1 MRIGGGKTLIY
12 SAAALLSNRLTVVF
26 SPLKSLMDNQL
37 VSENLYFV
45 FNCIY

>member
-1 MRIGGGKTLIY
+1 MRTGGEKTLIY

-26 SPLKSLMDNQL
+26 SPLKSLMDDQL